1 MSPTLNRDTDSA
13 YNFDVEVRNSPRF
26 WNILGCFFRV
36 CYIFVALCML

>member
-26 WNILGCFFRV
+26 WNILGCFLGCV
-36 CYIFVALCML
+36 TYL